1 LTIDVNKLSET
12 DTQIVVRDDMT
23 IYTALE
29 LKNALLPHLKAE
41 QALQLVLSEVPEIDS
56 AGIQLLIY
64 MKKEAS
70 RLNKQFSLVNH
81 SQAVVDVMELFGLV
95 SFFGDPIIISSNG
108 NEL

>member
-1 LTIDVNKLSET
+1 LTINVKKQGDT
-12 DTQIVVRDDMT
+12 DTQIAICNEMT

-29 LKNALLPHLKAE
+29 QTNALSPHLKAE
-41 QALQLVLSEVPEIDS
+41 QTLQLDLSDVSEIDS

-64 MKKEAS
+64 MKREAS

-81 SQAVVDVMELFGLV
+81 SQAVVDVMELLGLV

-108 NEL
+108 NES

>member
-1 LTIDVNKLSET
+1 MTINVKNQGDT
-12 DTQIVVRDDMT
+12 DTQIAICNEMT

-29 LKNALLPHLKAE
+29 QRNALSLHLKAE
-41 QALQLVLSEVPEIDS
+41 QTLQLDLSEVSEIDS

-64 MKKEAS
+64 MKKETN

-81 SQAVVDVMELFGLV
+81 SQAVVDVIELFGLV

-108 NEL
+108 NES